1 MWLDEAMSH
10 PGHSVLI
17 HCFAGAH
24 RGGAVTIAYLMHA
37 CRLQL
42 SDALATVKGV
52 RPIVDPQELLLELLE
67 RLDIH
72 MCREDAE

>member
-1 MWLDEAMSH
+1 
-10 PGHSVLI
+10 
-17 HCFAGAH
+17 
-24 RGGAVTIAYLMHA
+24 MHA

-72 MCREDAE
+72 MCREDAELE